1 MPKEVFNLC
10 TSIAVGQK
18 ATQDNVILISRNE
31 DCLRNNWNKFLIQ
44 RDDPEYIAFK
54 NTAHD
59 GNWVLGNGMSVPVP
73 DVAYSYSGTP
83 DAGAD
88 AEATSAIGNHFYYEE
103 RGINERN
110 FAISATNSLS
120 MNKAASIADPLVPE
134 ASVIEAII
142 PTLLLPQAHSAQHAI
157 KLLGQYVETYGA
169 GEANGV
175 LLADLTES
183 WYFEIGSGHHWI
195 AVKIPDDQ
203 YIAVANGMRVH
214 NVNLEDAASVRCST
228 GLFEFVVEHKLLD
241 SPDPQNFDF
250 AAAFGD
256 LTIPANFNRI
266 WLAQSILSPSVTQ
279 PTGQYQYPL
288 FMKPDETVAVS
299 DVMRVLTAT
308 YEGTPLEG
316 KATRSIGWSKTAESH
331 IITLDPAMPDP
342 LAGIIWQAIST
353 PICAPYMPLYR
364 AMEEVPAVFSNGSND
379 YGTTSAYWA
388 FRGLYSLAHAQGA
401 QQLAETQ
408 QMWRDYVARLIADQ
422 GHIKKMIVEMDA
434 QDPDAAVGFVSRYS
448 TGVTYEAVAMAYAAR
463 NKLMTAIAQ
472 EATRT
477 L

>member
-1 MPKEVFNLC
+1 MC

-18 ATQDNVILISRNE
+18 ATKDNVILISRNE

-44 RDDPEYIAFK
+44 RDAPEYIAFK
-54 NTAHD
+54 NTVHD
-59 GNWVLGNGMSVPVP
+59 GKWVLGNGMAVPIP

-88 AEATSAIGNHFYYEE
+88 GEATSAIGNHFYYEE
-103 RGINERN
+103 RGVNEKN

-120 MNKAASIADPLVPE
+120 MNKAASAADPLVSE

-142 PTLLLPQAHSAQHAI
+142 PTLLLPQAESAQHAVA
-157 KLLGQYVETYGA
+157 LLGHYVETYGA

-195 AVKIPDDQ
+195 AVRIPDNQ

-214 NVNLEDAASVRCST
+214 DVNIEDTATTRCST
-228 GLFEFVVEHKLLD
+228 GLFDFVCEHELLEN
-241 SPDPQNFDF
+241 PNPQSFDF
-250 AAAFGD
+250 ATAFGD

-266 WLAQSILSPSVTQ
+266 WLAQSILSPEVKQ
-279 PTGQYQYPL
+279 PTGQHQYPL
-288 FMKPDETVAVS
+288 FMEPDETVAVS

-316 KATRSIGWSKTAESH
+316 KATRSIGWPKTAESH
-331 IITLDPAMPDP
+331 IITLDPSMPDQ
-342 LAGIIWQAIST
+342 LAGIIWQSIST
-353 PICAPYMPLYR
+353 PLCAPYMPLYR
-364 AMEEVPAVFSNGSND
+364 AMGEAPAVFAKGSND

-388 FRGLYSLAHAQGA
+388 FRGLYSLAHAQGP

-408 QMWRDYVARLIADQ
+408 QMWRDYVARLVADQ
-422 GHIKKMIVEMDA
+422 GHIKKMVAEMDA
-434 QDPDAAVGFVSRYS
+434 QNPRAAVDFVSRYS
-448 TGVTYEAVAMAYAAR
+448 TGVTYEAVAMANAAR
-463 NKLMTAIAQ
+463 DKLMTAIAQ
-472 EATRT
+472 ETT
-477 L
+477 PNL